1 MPPTTPRLPILKTY
15 KLFIG
20 GRFPRTES
28 GRTLSANAV
37 KSGTP
42 IAQYCHASR
51 KDLRDAVSAARAAFP
66 SWSEK
71 TSAYLRAQI
80 LYRCAEML
88 ESRAA
93 SIASELALNAGI
105 PEKAALAEVHEACDR
120 LVHFAGWCDKFT
132 QVFSSVNPVA
142 SPHFSFS
149 SPEPTGV
156 VGVLC
161 PDTPGLLPLVSLMAE
176 TVLSGNTVVLL
187 ASETTPLPALALAEV
202 VATSD
207 VPGGVINILTGN
219 RAELAPTFATH
230 MDINA
235 LVDASADP
243 SVAKTLQAGRAEN
256 LKRVTT
262 RALAEKDWFSDAAR
276 DPFAIA
282 DTTELK
288 TAWHPAGV

>member
-1 MPPTTPRLPILKTY
+1 MPLTTPRLPVLKTY

-20 GRFPRTES
+20 GKFPRTES
-28 GRTLSANAV
+28 GRTLSATAV

-51 KDLRDAVSAARAAFP
+51 KDLRDAVTAARSAFP
-66 SWSEK
+66 GWSEK
-71 TSAYLRAQI
+71 TSAYLRSQI

-88 ESRAA
+88 ESRASA
-93 SIASELALNAGI
+93 IASELAQNGGLS
-105 PEKAALAEVHEACDR
+105 EKAALAEVSEACDR
-120 LVHFAGWCDKFT
+120 LVYFAGWADKFT

-161 PDTPGLLPLVSLMAE
+161 PDTPGFLPLVSLMAE
-176 TVLSGNTVVLL
+176 TVLSGNTAILL
-187 ASETTPLPALALAEV
+187 ASETVPLPALALAEV

-235 LVDASADP
+235 VVDASGDP
-243 SVAKTLQAGRAEN
+243 AIAKTLQEGRADN
-256 LKRVTT
+256 LKRVAI
-262 RALAEKDWFSDAAR
+262 RSLSEKEWFSDAAR

-282 DTTELK
+282 DTTETK